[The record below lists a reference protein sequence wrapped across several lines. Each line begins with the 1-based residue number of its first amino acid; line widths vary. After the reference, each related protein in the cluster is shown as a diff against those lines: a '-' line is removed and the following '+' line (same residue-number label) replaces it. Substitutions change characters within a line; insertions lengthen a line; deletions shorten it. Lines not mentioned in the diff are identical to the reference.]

1 MRATQ
6 VCPEPG
12 LLRLRG
18 GAFVRQAGEP
28 DFHLLP
34 GERQVELPCGGAE
47 PVDDVKAL
55 VGRLLAAEQQ
65 ACGLVQKLSEPSSKL
80 GDGAASGG
88 EGGVSLWGTVPAC
101 GIHRDQPGD
110 GQPGGGAILG
120 RDKTGPSHGPCEHNA
135 LRIRLDREFDWT
147 LQLEADGCRFRTG
160 RKLKMEMPD
169 NRQMWNLPDPAP
181 L

>member
-110 GQPGGGAILG
+110 GQPGGGAVLQQAG
-120 RDKTGPSHGPCEHNA
+120 HSGTVDRRSQASGENDAAELPSLPVSRRAQVQGHRCALAHVCEDARGDSQLCPRHG
-135 LRIRLDREFDWT
+135 
-147 LQLEADGCRFRTG
+147 
-160 RKLKMEMPD
+160 
-169 NRQMWNLPDPAP
+169 
-181 L
+181 